1 MKYKKLCKIVMI
13 ISMLLF
19 PCLVFASSGEN
30 DISIGMCI
38 GIEAFVTIHMSVFVL
53 KPLSEMFSKDNSTK
67 TFLTLFII
75 RAVFLLICDFF
86 VTPWIFMVDFIAVF
100 VGAFLV
106 VPICALITKS
116 KNNGIISQTAVPT
129 TVQTPQEQI
138 KGIELRC
145 AKCNSILQITDK
157 NCKKCGEPFDG
168 NNVVVSENANAT
180 IEIPK
185 KVAVSPSDFNPLYSL
200 SDNEALERFIIKE
213 LEKVGMDKSSA
224 LMPSDLLKR
233 KKILNVIFE
242 ILLFAYIT
250 LIFFHFPLYTYIIGI
265 IILFIFLKITRK
277 YNFIKYLKKQIKAR
291 PGEKISNIII
301 YEKNNLLKD
310 NTKSLFI
317 IGLFIAVVAPLIIFS
332 TPKIFYEKT
341 SGGYAVRYYAF
352 GLTNYKTAVIPE
364 YYKNEKVVGLRG
376 NTFSNMRFLKSVKL
390 PDSIVEIRGQA
401 FKNCS
406 SLSEVNIPK
415 NLEYLGGGAFYN
427 AKSIK
432 KIELP
437 DTLTYLGG
445 ESFYGAKSLEYIRL
459 SNSLAE
465 IRGDSFEYCTSLKS
479 ITVPDSVT
487 RIGGH
492 AFYGD
497 NNLSEV
503 TLTEN
508 SKLSEIGSSAFRQCS
523 NLYTITI
530 PRNTYVNERAFKE
543 SPTRVQYFNY
553 HGNDYNKTSNNYISN
568 SNQNV
573 INMFL
578 DENTNYSSDFYKF
591 GLNYYNTKIVIN
603 GNNTFK
609 FSSGKLYSEN
619 EIYVSGSIT
628 NYNYLN
634 AAFDL
639 KILYYD
645 KDYSLIGQCN
655 KNIDLIGR
663 AYGDVSFLC
672 QTAESELSSNKN
684 ANDVAYYKLNFYNY
698 KRG

>member
-1 MKYKKLCKIVMI
+1 MGGTMKYKKICKIAMI

-19 PCLVFASSGEN
+19 PCIVFASNGKN
-30 DISIGMCI
+30 NISIGICLW
-38 GIEAFVTIHMSVFVL
+38 IEAFISIHMSVFVL
-53 KPLSEMFSKDNSTK
+53 KPLSKMFSKDNSTK
-67 TFLTLFII
+67 IFWTLFII
-75 RAVFLLICDFF
+75 RGVFLLICDFF

-100 VGAFLV
+100 VGTFLV
-106 VPICALITKS
+106 VPICTLITKS
-116 KNNGIISQTAVPT
+116 KDNYIIDR
-129 TVQTPQEQI
+129 TVVHTPIEAPQEQI

-157 NCKKCGEPFDG
+157 YCKNCGEPFAG
-168 NNVVVSENANAT
+168 NNVVVSENASAI
-180 IEIPK
+180 IETPK
-185 KVAVSPSDFNPLYSL
+185 KVLVQPSDFNPLYNL
-200 SDNEALERFIIKE
+200 SENEVLEKFIIKE
-213 LEKVGMDKSSA
+213 LDKVGIAKFSE
-224 LMPSDLLKR
+224 LMPGDLLKR

-242 ILLFAYIT
+242 ILLFAYVT

-291 PGEKISNIII
+291 PREKISNIIT

-310 NTKSLFI
+310 NTKGLFI
-317 IGLFIAVVAPLIIFS
+317 IGIFISVVAPLIIFS
-332 TPKIFYEKT
+332 TPRIFYEKT
-341 SGGYAVRYYAF
+341 SNGYAVRYYAF
-352 GLTNYKTAVIPE
+352 GLTNYKTATIPG

-406 SLSEVNIPK
+406 SLIEVNIPK

-427 AKSIK
+427 ARSIK

-445 ESFYGAKSLEYIRL
+445 ESFYGARSLEYIKL
-459 SNSLAE
+459 SNSLTE
-465 IRGDSFEYCTSLKS
+465 IRGDSFEYCTSLKN

-497 NNLSEV
+497 NKLSKV

-508 SKLSEIGSSAFRQCS
+508 SKLSEIGSSAFRRCS
-523 NLYTITI
+523 RLYTITI
-530 PRNTYVNERAFKE
+530 PRNTYINERAFKE
-543 SPTRVQYFNY
+543 SPTSVQYFGY
-553 HGNDYNKTSNNYISN
+553 QENDYNISN
-568 SNQNV
+568 SNQDV
-573 INMFL
+573 INIVL
-578 DENTNYSSDFYKF
+578 DENSNYYSDYYKF
-591 GLNYYNTKIVIN
+591 RTDYYSNKININ
-603 GNNTFK
+603 GNNTFEF
-609 FSSGKLYSEN
+609 FSGELYDKS
-619 EIYVSGSIT
+619 EIYISGNVS
-628 NYNYLN
+628 NYNYIDDT
-634 AAFDL
+634 FDL

-645 KDYSLIGQCN
+645 KDYNVIGECN
-655 KNIDLIGR
+655 ENIDLLGR
-663 AYGDVSFLC
+663 GYSNISFSC
-672 QTAESELSSNKN
+672 QTARTELSLNKSID
-684 ANDVAYYKLNFYNY
+684 DVIYYKLNFSNY